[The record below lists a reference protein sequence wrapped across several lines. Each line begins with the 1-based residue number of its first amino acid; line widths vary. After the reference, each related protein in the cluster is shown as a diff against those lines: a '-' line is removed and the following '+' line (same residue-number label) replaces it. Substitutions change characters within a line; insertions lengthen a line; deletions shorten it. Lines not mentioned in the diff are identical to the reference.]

1 MKHTIIITGLMITA
15 AILSRPVTAADSW
28 QEKMLFNPSPAQLQV
43 EKERQRIMIYEGLTD
58 MQVADA
64 MEQQFGRVEH
74 MMFTGT
80 VITDDRGDAVIDP
93 DSGEPMVENDGCD

>member
-1 MKHTIIITGLMITA
+1 MKYTITISGLMIA
-15 AILSRPVTAADSW
+15 AAMLSRPVTAADSW

-43 EKERQRIMIYEGLTD
+43 ENERQRIMIYEGLTD
-58 MQVADA
+58 MQVANA

-93 DSGEPMVENDGCD
+93 ESGEPMVENDGCD